1 MKVGMVLG
9 IMGGVIALLIG
20 SLGYGLTSTVS
31 YLATSTD
38 NPSGAEE
45 MEFYSIA
52 AIALPI
58 VALVGA
64 GLALR
69 NPLISAVLMAA
80 SALGM
85 LAIFGIGMIS
95 LVPTILLG
103 VASLLIFLNLQ
114 NRSQPEKG
122 K

>member
-85 LAIFGIGMIS
+85 LAVFGIGMIS